1 MIVLLGAK
9 SKSRPSNL
17 EIPVP
22 TPSIDNTIDQELDK
36 LSSNS
41 ETTNNCTSGDH
52 IKADFCDQEY
62 DCLKEHFC
70 SELPR

>member
-1 MIVLLGAK
+1 MIILLGAK
-9 SKSRPSNL
+9 AKPRPPNL

-22 TPSIDNTIDQELDK
+22 TPSIFDPKLDTP
-36 LSSNS
+36 SSSCEANI
-41 ETTNNCTSGDH
+41 CTSGDN

-70 SELPR
+70 SQLPR